1 MNSRKISLRAIAALC
16 DEVGPEDG
24 VDPRQVRRTPHRRKK
39 DKKAKQVSRQAE
51 MTVQLTL
58 GALLDEALEDLRVV
72 RVEHA
77 PDSRRLLVVLG
88 PRGSSTSTTEA
99 DAAEVVQKV
108 EQHLRREVA
117 AAIHRKRAPSLT
129 FAFVG
134 MREDERHDD

>member
-72 RVEHA
+72 RVEPA
-77 PDSRRLLVVLG
+77 PDSRPYVV
-88 PRGSSTSTTEA
+88 PRPPR
-99 DAAEVVQKV
+99 Q
-108 EQHLRREVA
+108 R
-117 AAIHRKRAPSLT
+117 PW
-129 FAFVG
+129 
-134 MREDERHDD
+134 